1 MNRSIKSFIHLTSFE
16 INRLFKFLTSIMIVT
31 ILANLIGFT
40 LVPWQ
45 YTSDVNQYI
54 VEENAT
60 LSQALEVFN
69 TFTPS
74 RVTHSFWV
82 MGPVALGIIAFL
94 FYSFFIWYREWFG
107 RNTFAYRL
115 LMLPVSR
122 MQLFFSKL
130 LTIFIGI
137 FSLVSIKL
145 ISLYAGYHIALAIVP
160 EEFTANVSFL
170 HMLSEQFTFYYVL
183 PIESSIFFPSIGLGL
198 VFLIVLFTIILME
211 RSFAVKGIV
220 MGAAYGAGALLLT
233 IFPFFL
239 GDIFNNYYLLYNSEL
254 LIMVVIILLVIS
266 IVSIGISRHLLKH
279 KITI

>member
-1 MNRSIKSFIHLTSFE
+1 MNKSLKSFVHLTSFE
-16 INRLFKFLTSIMIVT
+16 VNRLFKFLVSIMSLTV
-31 ILANLIGFT
+31 LANLIGFT

-45 YTSDVNQYI
+45 YTSDINQYM
-54 VEENAT
+54 VQENAT
-60 LSQALEVFN
+60 ATQALDIFSP
-69 TFTPS
+69 FTLS

-82 MGPVALGIIAFL
+82 MGPVALGVIAFL

-145 ISLYAGYHIALAIVP
+145 ISLYIGHHIALAIVP
-160 EEFTANVSFL
+160 EEFTTNLSFL

-183 PIESSIFFPSIGLGL
+183 PIESSFFFPSIGLGL

-211 RSFAVKGIV
+211 RSFAIKGIV
-220 MGAAYGAGALLLT
+220 MGAAYGTGALLLVV
-233 IFPFFL
+233 FPFFL
-239 GDIFNNYYLLYNSEL
+239 GDLFSNYYLLYDSEL
-254 LIMVVIILLVIS
+254 LLIEVTILLIIS